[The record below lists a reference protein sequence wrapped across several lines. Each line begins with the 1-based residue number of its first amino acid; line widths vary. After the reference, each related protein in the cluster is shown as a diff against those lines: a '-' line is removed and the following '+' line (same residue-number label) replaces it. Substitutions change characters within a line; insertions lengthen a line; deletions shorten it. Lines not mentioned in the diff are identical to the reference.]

1 MRKLHSYT
9 TIIVLLLIATF
20 ASESH
25 AQSGKIDS
33 ARFFI
38 EETPIDITI
47 TTDFKT
53 LMAKRDKKE
62 YQPAKVQ
69 IRFADSTTIL
79 EDIRVQTRGKFR
91 LENCYMPPL
100 YLNFKNE
107 QSPKCKV
114 LGKLKLV
121 CGCGGSSSEDDQ
133 LIIKEF
139 LAYKIYNMLTEKSF
153 RVRLVNVTYEDTKGK
168 VKKYTQHGFLI
179 EDVDDMAARNK
190 CSEVEG
196 RPFLTESTH
205 RSTMTMVAMFEY
217 MIGNSDWSVPNY
229 HNIKLIRSLSD
240 SLSLPFA
247 VPYDLNHCGFVNA
260 SYAAPPE
267 ELGLS
272 SVRER
277 AYRGFPRS
285 MEELEETIAIFK
297 SQKEKIW
304 ALVNNCQWLSNR
316 YKKEITNY
324 LDDFYRTLDSKSS
337 VKNVFIDNARTQ

>member
-1 MRKLHSYT
+1 MRKLHSSFV
-9 TIIVLLLIATF
+9 IVLLLIVATTYVKP
-20 ASESH
+20 AH
-25 AQSGKIDS
+25 AQAGKIDS
-33 ARFFI
+33 SRFFVD
-38 EETPIDITI
+38 ETPVDITI

-53 LMAKRDKKE
+53 LLAKRDQKT
-62 YQPAKVQ
+62 YQPAQVK
-69 IRFADSTTIL
+69 IRFADSSTIS

-107 QSPKCKV
+107 GSPKCKV

-121 CGCGGSSSEDDQ
+121 CGCATTSEDDQ

-153 RVRLVNVTYEDTKGK
+153 RVRLVNITYEDTKGK

-196 RPFLTESTH
+196 TPFLTESTQ
-205 RSTMTMVAMFEY
+205 RTQMTMVALFEY

-229 HNIKLIRSLSD
+229 HNIKLIRSLKD
-240 SLSLPFA
+240 TLSLPYA

-277 AYRGFPRS
+277 AYRGFARS
-285 MEELEETIAIFK
+285 MEELEEAIAIFK
-297 SQKEKIW
+297 GQKEKIW

-324 LDDFYRTLDSKSS
+324 LEEFYRVIDNKNS
-337 VKNVFIDNARTQ
+337 VRSIFIDNARTK

>member
-1 MRKLHSYT
+1 MKKLHSLAT
-9 TIIVLLLIATF
+9 IVLLLIVATTY
-20 ASESH
+20 
-25 AQSGKIDS
+25 AQTGKIDT
-33 ARFFI
+33 AHFFVD
-38 EETPIDITI
+38 ETPIDITI

-53 LMAKRDKKE
+53 LLAKREKKE
-62 YQPAKVQ
+62 YQPAKVM
-69 IRFADSTTIL
+69 IRFADSSSIS

-100 YLNFKNE
+100 YLNFKNDG
-107 QSPKCKV
+107 SPKCKV

-121 CGCGGSSSEDDQ
+121 CGCASSSEDDQ

-139 LAYKIYNMLTEKSF
+139 LAYKIYNILTEKSF
-153 RVRLVNVTYEDTKGK
+153 RVRLVNVTYEDTRGK
-168 VKKYTQHGFLI
+168 VKKYTQHGFLL
-179 EDVDDMAARNK
+179 EDVDDMAQRNK
-190 CSEVEG
+190 CYEVEKI
-196 RPFLTESTH
+196 PYLTESTQ
-205 RSTMTMVAMFEY
+205 RSQMTLVALFEY

-229 HNIKLIRSLSD
+229 HNIKLIRTLKD
-240 SLSLPFA
+240 TLSLPYA

-285 MEELEETIAIFK
+285 MEELEQTIAIFK
-297 SQKEKIW
+297 SKKEKIW
-304 ALVNNCQWLSNR
+304 ALINNCQWLSGR

-324 LDDFYRTLDSKSS
+324 LDEFYRTIDN
-337 VKNVFIDNARTQ
+337 KNAVRSTFIDNARKQ